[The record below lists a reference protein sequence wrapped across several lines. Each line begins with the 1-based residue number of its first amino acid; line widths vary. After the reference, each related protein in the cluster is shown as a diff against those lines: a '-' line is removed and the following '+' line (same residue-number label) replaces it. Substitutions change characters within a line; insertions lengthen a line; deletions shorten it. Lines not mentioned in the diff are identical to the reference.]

1 MALTK
6 LNTRSLPDNAIT
18 TAKIANNAV
27 NDAKFDAANA
37 SLSTILDP
45 VSASGSSVLYLTGIP
60 TTATRVTLTWYYLSQ
75 SSTTQILMRLGHA
88 GGLFTSGYY
97 TKRGDIY
104 DSGNSGGSYDNN
116 ENYLA
121 LDDWTN
127 AANQF
132 VGTYEFT
139 AFDQTSTNRIWHY
152 RSQIFNPAYTQYVI
166 FVTGNVSCGDKS
178 STPLSRIAVYT
189 ADGANFDTGTLQ
201 LKYS

>member
-1 MALTK
+1 VPLTRVR
-6 LNTRSLPDNAIT
+6 TGGIT
-18 TAKIANNAV
+18 DNAV
-27 NDAKFDAANA
+27 NDAKFDTANT

-75 SSTTQILMRLGHA
+75 SSTTRVFMRLGHA

-104 DSGNSGGSYDNN
+104 DSSNSGGSYDSNDS
-116 ENYLA
+116 YLA

-132 VGTYEFT
+132 ICTYEFT
-139 AFDQTSTNRIWHY
+139 AFDRTSTDRVWHY
-152 RSQIFNPAYTQYVI
+152 RTQILNPGYTQYVI
-166 FVTGNVSCGDKS
+166 FVTGFVACGDKS
-178 STPLSRIAVYT
+178 STPLSRIVVYT
-189 ADGANFDTGTLQ
+189 EDGANFDAGTLQ